1 MGILIDFA
9 DPASRL
15 VTDESGGKV
24 EGEVIV
30 AIINFLDFLSMSI
43 FAVTPVAT
51 DPANSMEPALMIAFV
66 CMMAFSTAAL
76 IVDVR
81 DKKLP
86 NKLTVPVFFAG
97 LLFHIVNGYVQ
108 SRFSGAGCGLFF
120 AFKGFAVGFGLLFVL
135 WIIGGSG
142 GGDVKFMGALGTWL
156 GAWLT
161 FQVLV
166 VSAVMGGLL
175 TAIILTPRVFQMKR
189 LSPDA
194 SNPSSG
200 GNPRFRKKKDAQ
212 PAKWSLHTG
221 TGWRI
226 PFGLPA
232 ALGTW
237 TVLILYWV
245 DLVRLS
251 WPPFK

>member
-1 MGILIDFA
+1 
-9 DPASRL
+9 
-15 VTDESGGKV
+15 V

-30 AIINFLDFLSMSI
+30 AITNLLDFASMSI
-43 FAVTPVAT
+43 FAAEPMTPVAIEEMV
-51 DPANSMEPALMIAFV
+51 PAKMIAFV
-66 CMMAFSTAAL
+66 CMMAFSAAAL
-76 IVDVR
+76 FIDLR
-81 DKKLP
+81 EKRLP

-97 LLFHIVNGYVQ
+97 LLFHIVNGFMQ
-108 SRFSGAGCGLFF
+108 SGILGAVFGLLF
-120 AFKGFAVGFGLLFVL
+120 ALMGFAVGFGMLFVL

-166 VSAVMGGLL
+166 VSALVGGLL
-175 TAIILTPRVFQMKR
+175 TAMILTPRVFQMKR
-189 LSPDA
+189 LSPST
-194 SNPSSG
+194 SNPSGG
-200 GNPRFRKKKDAQ
+200 GNPRFRKKKEAQ

-237 TVLILYWV
+237 TVLILYWA

-251 WPPFK
+251 WPPLK